1 MNKRTIHNQ
10 LLEALADTPVVFL
23 RGARQ
28 TGKTTLVKQLAEESY
43 GSEQARQYISLDSA
57 TALSGAL
64 DDPPGFLQ
72 GLKKPVIIDEAQR
85 ASALIL
91 AIKEDVDRKRQAG
104 RYLLTGSAN
113 ILTLPGIADSLAGR
127 MEVLTLYPLSQ
138 GEIAGAREDFI
149 DALFQKDFPL
159 SGKTTKFSKEELF
172 AAMELGGYPEV
183 ISRSTAKRRAAW
195 FDSYITTLVE
205 RDIRDIANIQDRS
218 GLIRLLRL
226 LGVRSGTLHNQAE
239 MSRSIAMPASTLTR
253 YIPLLEALFLIW
265 FLPAWSSNLGK
276 RLVKAP
282 KVHVCDSGLAC
293 HLCGADA
300 QRLADDSILAGRL
313 LESFVAGELL
323 KQSSWTEHPVTLY
336 HYRSQSGEEVDVL
349 LEDRAGR
356 VAAVEVKLAASVA
369 QHDIKGLA
377 SLRDALGDQFVRGVV
392 VYSGQEVIPMG
403 DRIFAVPIGMMF
415 GEAAKDD
422 ATKASSRLVAKESI

>member
-1 MNKRTIHNQ
+1 M
-10 LLEALADTPVVFL
+10 EALSDTPVVFL

-28 TGKTTLVKQLAEESY
+28 TGKTTLVKQLAEVPAVS
-43 GSEQARQYISLDSA
+43 GNDRQYISLDSA
-57 TALSGAL
+57 TALAGAL
-64 DDPPGFLQ
+64 DDPTGFLQ

-85 ASALIL
+85 TSALML
-91 AIKEDVDRKRQAG
+91 AIKEDVDRERHAG

-138 GEIAGAREDFI
+138 GEIAGTQEDFI
-149 DALFQKDFPL
+149 NALFQKDFPPKGAGATVL
-159 SGKTTKFSKEELF
+159 NKEKLLE
-172 AAMELGGYPEV
+172 AIAMGGYPEV
-183 ISRSTAKRRAAW
+183 LSRSNPKRRAAW

-205 RDIRDIANIQDRS
+205 RDIRDISNVQDIS

-239 MSRSIAMPASTLTR
+239 LSRSAGMPASTLGR

-265 FLPAWSSNLGK
+265 FLPAWSSNLSK
-276 RLVKAP
+276 RLVKSP
-282 KVHVCDSGLAC
+282 KIHVCDSGLAC

-300 QRLADDSILAGRL
+300 ERLADDSIMAGRL

-323 KQSSWTEHPVTLY
+323 KQSSWAEHPVSLY
-336 HYRSQSGEEVDVL
+336 HYRSQSGEEVDVV

-356 VAAVEVKLAASVA
+356 VAAVEVKLAAGVA
-369 QHDIKGLA
+369 SHDVKGLA
-377 SLRDALGDQFVRGVV
+377 SLRDALGDHFIRGVV
-392 VYSGQEVIPMG
+392 VCTGQEVMPMG
-403 DRIFAVPIGMMF
+403 DRIFAVPVGMMF
-415 GEAAKDD
+415 DGQKNTEHTLSHTAHF
-422 ATKASSRLVAKESI
+422 R

>member
-1 MNKRTIHNQ
+1 M
-10 LLEALADTPVVFL
+10 EALSDTPVVFL

-28 TGKTTLVKQLAEESY
+28 TGKTTLVKQLAEEPAS
-43 GSEQARQYISLDSA
+43 GENSRQYISLDSA
-57 TALSGAL
+57 TALAGAL
-64 DDPPGFLQ
+64 DDPTGFLQ

-85 ASALIL
+85 ATALML
-91 AIKEDVDRKRQAG
+91 AIKEDVDRERHAG

-138 GEIAGAREDFI
+138 GEIAGTQEDFI
-149 DALFQKDFPL
+149 SALFQKEFPL
-159 SGKTTKFSKEELF
+159 KQTGNALTKEALLE
-172 AAMELGGYPEV
+172 AIALGGYPEV
-183 ISRSTAKRRAAW
+183 LSRSNAKRRAAW

-205 RDIRDIANIQDRS
+205 RDIRDISNVQDIS

-239 MSRSIAMPASTLTR
+239 LSRSIGMPASTLGR

-265 FLPAWSSNLGK
+265 FLPAWSSNLSK
-276 RLVKAP
+276 RLVKSP
-282 KVHVCDSGLAC
+282 KIHVCDSGLAC
-293 HLCGADA
+293 HLCGADPE
-300 QRLADDSILAGRL
+300 RLADDSIMAGRL

-323 KQSSWTEHPVTLY
+323 KQSSWTEHPVSLY
-336 HYRSQSGEEVDVL
+336 HYRSQSGEEVDVV

-369 QHDIKGLA
+369 SHDIKGLA
-377 SLRDALGDQFVRGVV
+377 SLRDALGDHFVRGVI
-392 VYSGQEVIPMG
+392 VYTGQEVMPIG
-403 DRIFAVPIGMMF
+403 DRIFAVPVGMVF
-415 GEAAKDD
+415 AGQP
-422 ATKASSRLVAKESI
+422 

>member
-1 MNKRTIHNQ
+1 MNKRTIYTQ
-10 LLEALADTPVVFL
+10 LMEALSDTPVVFL

-28 TGKTTLVKQLAEESY
+28 TGKTTLVKQLAEKPSDAD
-43 GSEQARQYISLDSA
+43 SRQYISLDSA
-57 TALSGAL
+57 TALAGAL
-64 DDPPGFLQ
+64 DDPPGFLR
-72 GLKKPVIIDEAQR
+72 GLKKPLIIDEAQR
-85 ASALIL
+85 ASALML
-91 AIKEDVDRKRQAG
+91 AIKEDVDRERHAG

-138 GEIAGAREDFI
+138 GEIAGVQEDFI
-149 DALFQKDFPL
+149 HALFQKEFP
-159 SGKTTKFSKEELF
+159 SKNVGKTSPTKEALLE
-172 AAMELGGYPEV
+172 AIAVGGYPEV
-183 ISRSTAKRRAAW
+183 ISRSNAKRRAAW

-205 RDIRDIANIQDRS
+205 RDIRDISNVQDIS

-239 MSRSIAMPASTLTR
+239 LSRSVGMPASTLGR
-253 YIPLLEALFLIW
+253 YLPLLEALFLIW

-276 RLVKAP
+276 RLVKSP

-300 QRLADDSILAGRL
+300 ERLADDSILAGRL

-336 HYRSQSGEEVDVL
+336 HYRSQSGEEVDVV

-369 QHDIKGLA
+369 SHDIKGLA
-377 SLRDALGDQFVRGVV
+377 ALRDALGDHFVRGVV
-392 VYSGQEVIPMG
+392 VYTGQEVMPMG
-403 DRIFAVPIGMMF
+403 DRIFAVPVGMMF
-415 GEAAKDD
+415 AGAMPVRR
-422 ATKASSRLVAKESI
+422 KANELG

>member
-1 MNKRTIHNQ
+1 MNKRTIHTQ
-10 LLEALADTPVVFL
+10 LMEALADTPVVFL

-28 TGKTTLVKQLAEESY
+28 TGKTTLVKQLAEEPSD
-43 GSEQARQYISLDSA
+43 SENNRQYVSLDSA
-57 TALSGAL
+57 TALAGAL
-64 DDPPGFLQ
+64 EDPTGFLQ

-85 ASALIL
+85 ASALML
-91 AIKEDVDRKRQAG
+91 AIKEDVDRERHAG

-138 GEIAGAREDFI
+138 GEIAGTREDFI
-149 DALFQKDFPL
+149 QALFQKDFPATSAGSAAL
-159 SGKTTKFSKEELF
+159 SKEALLE
-172 AAMELGGYPEV
+172 AMALGGYPEML
-183 ISRSTAKRRAAW
+183 SRSNPKRRAAW

-205 RDIRDIANIQDRS
+205 RDIRDISNIQDIS

-226 LGVRSGTLHNQAE
+226 LGARSGTLHNQAE
-239 MSRSIAMPASTLTR
+239 LSRSVGMPASTLSR

-265 FLPAWSSNLGK
+265 FLPAWSSNLSK
-276 RLVKAP
+276 RLVKSP
-282 KVHVCDSGLAC
+282 KLHVIDSGLAC

-300 QRLADDSILAGRL
+300 ERLADDSIMAGRL

-336 HYRSQSGEEVDVL
+336 HYRSQNGEEVDVV

-356 VAAVEVKLAASVA
+356 VAAVEVKLSASVA
-369 QHDIKGLA
+369 SHDIKGLA
-377 SLRDALGDQFVRGVV
+377 SLRDALGDHFVRGVV
-392 VYSGQEVIPMG
+392 VYTGQDVIPMG
-403 DRIFAVPIGMMF
+403 DRIFAVPVGMMF
-415 GEAAKDD
+415 AG
-422 ATKASSRLVAKESI
+422 

>member
-1 MNKRTIHNQ
+1 
-10 LLEALADTPVVFL
+10 
-23 RGARQ
+23 
-28 TGKTTLVKQLAEESY
+28 VKQLAEDALGDAEP
-43 GSEQARQYISLDSA
+43 RQYISLDSA
-57 TALSGAL
+57 TALAGAL
-64 DDPPGFLQ
+64 DDPTGFLR

-85 ASALIL
+85 ASSLML
-91 AIKEDVDRKRQAG
+91 AIKEDVDNERHAG

-113 ILTLPGIADSLAGR
+113 ILALPGVADSLAGR

-138 GEIAGAREDFI
+138 GEIAGVREDFI
-149 DALFQKDFPL
+149 QTLFQKDFPATGQHMASL
-159 SGKTTKFSKEELF
+159 SKEALLEAIAF
-172 AAMELGGYPEV
+172 GGYPEV
-183 ISRSTAKRRAAW
+183 LGRSKTKRRMAW
-195 FDSYITTLVE
+195 FDSYITTMVE
-205 RDIRDIANIQDRS
+205 RDIRDIANISDRS

-226 LGVRSGTLHNQAE
+226 LGTRSGTLYNQAE
-239 MSRSIAMPASTLTR
+239 LSRSAGLPNSSLSR
-253 YIPLLEALFLIW
+253 YISLLEALFLIW
-265 FLPAWSSNLGK
+265 FLPAWSSNLSK
-276 RLVKAP
+276 RLVKSP
-282 KVHVCDSGLAC
+282 KMHVCDSGLAC

-323 KQSSWTEHPVTLY
+323 KQNSWTEHPVTLY

-392 VYSGQEVIPMG
+392 VYTGKDVIPMG
-403 DRIFAVPIGMMF
+403 DRIFAVPM
-415 GEAAKDD
+415 
-422 ATKASSRLVAKESI
+422 R

>member
-1 MNKRTIHNQ
+1 M
-10 LLEALADTPVVFL
+10 EALSDTPVVFL

-28 TGKTTLVKQLAEESY
+28 TGKTTLVKQLAEAPSD
-43 GSEQARQYISLDSA
+43 SVPARQYISLDSA
-57 TALSGAL
+57 TALAGAL
-64 DDPPGFLQ
+64 DDPTGFLQ

-85 ASALIL
+85 ASALML
-91 AIKEDVDRKRQAG
+91 AIKEDVDSERHAG

-138 GEIAGAREDFI
+138 GEIAGVQEDFI
-149 DALFQKDFPL
+149 QALFQKDFPAASPRGAVL
-159 SGKTTKFSKEELF
+159 SKEMLLE
-172 AAMELGGYPEV
+172 AVALGGYPEV
-183 ISRSTAKRRAAW
+183 LSRNNVKRRAAW

-218 GLIRLLRL
+218 GLIRLLRM
-226 LGVRSGTLHNQAE
+226 LGVRSGTLYNQAE
-239 MSRSIAMPASTLTR
+239 LSRSVGTPASTLGR
-253 YIPLLEALFLIW
+253 YIPLLEALFLVW
-265 FLPAWSSNLGK
+265 FLPAWSSNLSK
-276 RLVKAP
+276 RLVKSP
-282 KVHVCDSGLAC
+282 KVHICDSGLTC
-293 HLCGADA
+293 HLCGADS

-356 VAAVEVKLAASVA
+356 VAAVEVKLAAGVA
-369 QHDIKGLA
+369 HHDIKELA

-403 DRIFAVPIGMMF
+403 DRIFAVPVGMMF
-415 GEAAKDD
+415 
-422 ATKASSRLVAKESI
+422 TRYLRP

>member
-1 MNKRTIHNQ
+1 MNKRTIHTQ
-10 LLEALADTPVVFL
+10 LIEALADTPVVFL

-28 TGKTTLVKQLAEESY
+28 TGKTTLVKQLAEEPSD
-43 GSEQARQYISLDSA
+43 SESSRQYISLDSA
-57 TALSGAL
+57 TALAGAL
-64 DDPPGFLQ
+64 EDPTGFLQ

-85 ASALIL
+85 ASTLML
-91 AIKEDVDRKRQAG
+91 AIKEDVDRERHAG

-138 GEIAGAREDFI
+138 GEIAGTREDFI
-149 DALFQKDFPL
+149 QALFQKDFPATNTGRDSL
-159 SGKTTKFSKEELF
+159 SKEALLE
-172 AAMELGGYPEV
+172 AMTLGGYPEV
-183 ISRSTAKRRAAW
+183 LSRSNPKRRAAW

-205 RDIRDIANIQDRS
+205 RDIRDIANIQDIS

-226 LGVRSGTLHNQAE
+226 LGARSGTLHNQAE
-239 MSRSIAMPASTLTR
+239 LSRSVGMSVSTLSR

-265 FLPAWSSNLGK
+265 FLPAWSSNLSK
-276 RLVKAP
+276 RLVKSP
-282 KVHVCDSGLAC
+282 KLHVCDSGLAC

-300 QRLADDSILAGRL
+300 ERLADDSIMAGRL

-336 HYRSQSGEEVDVL
+336 HYRSQSGEEVDVV

-356 VAAVEVKLAASVA
+356 VAAVEVKLSASVSS
-369 QHDIKGLA
+369 HDIKGLA
-377 SLRDALGDQFVRGVV
+377 ALRDALGDHFVRGVV
-392 VYSGQEVIPMG
+392 VYTGQEVIPMG
-403 DRIFAVPIGMMF
+403 DRIFAVPVGVLF
-415 GEAAKDD
+415 AETA
-422 ATKASSRLVAKESI
+422 

>member
-1 MNKRTIHNQ
+1 MNKRTISAR
-10 LLEALADTPVVFL
+10 LMEALADTPVVFL

-28 TGKTTLVKQLAEESY
+28 TGKTTLVKQLAEEPAGDGAS
-43 GSEQARQYISLDSA
+43 RRYISLDSA
-57 TALSGAL
+57 TALAGAL
-64 DDPPGFLQ
+64 DDPTGFLQ

-85 ASALIL
+85 ATALML
-91 AIKEDVDRKRQAG
+91 AIKEDVDRARQAG

-138 GEIAGAREDFI
+138 GEIAGTQEDFI
-149 DALFQKDFPL
+149 TALFQKEFPL
-159 SGKTTKFSKEELF
+159 KQTGNALSKEALLE
-172 AAMELGGYPEV
+172 AIALGGYPEV
-183 ISRSTAKRRAAW
+183 LSRSSAKRRAAW

-205 RDIRDIANIQDRS
+205 RDIRDISNVQDIS

-239 MSRSIAMPASTLTR
+239 LSRSVGMPASTLGR

-276 RLVKAP
+276 RLVKSP
-282 KVHVCDSGLAC
+282 KIHVCDSGLAC

-300 QRLADDSILAGRL
+300 ERLADDSSMAGRL

-323 KQSSWTEHPVTLY
+323 KQSSWTKHPAALY
-336 HYRSQSGEEVDVL
+336 HYRSQSGEEVDVV

-356 VAAVEVKLAASVA
+356 VAAVEVKLAASVSS
-369 QHDIKGLA
+369 HDIKGLA
-377 SLRDALGDQFVRGVV
+377 SLRDALGDHFIRGVI
-392 VYSGQEVIPMG
+392 VYTGQEIMPMG
-403 DRIFAVPIGMMF
+403 DRIFAVPVGTMF
-415 GEAAKDD
+415 AG
-422 ATKASSRLVAKESI
+422 